1 MTPEEQEQDLAK
13 APARPGAGSWAKKVV
28 LLVDVDSRSREARA
42 RVMRDLGAEVHCAG
56 GAPEARLQLHAG
68 KYHIVLIDF
77 GSDQAGAEK
86 FAGEVRA
93 RNPGQLLAF
102 LVGSPRFVVKTL
114 GLPPR
119 QRSAPPQV
127 AAPAVPSAAPKM
139 LDFGQKI
146 RDAEAEQ
153 GAEQGTE

>member
-1 MTPEEQEQDLAK
+1 MTPETQDQAK
-13 APARPGAGSWAKKVV
+13 VPARPGVGSWAKKVV
-28 LLVDVDSRSREARA
+28 LLVDVDARTREARA

-68 KYHIVLIDF
+68 KYHIVLVDF

-93 RNPGQLLAF
+93 KNPGQLLAF
-102 LVGSPRFVVKTL
+102 LVGSPRFVAKSL
-114 GLPPR
+114 GFTPR
-119 QRSAPPQV
+119 QRSSAPSQS
-127 AAPAVPSAAPKM
+127 AAPAAPPPSPKI
-139 LDFGQKI
+139 LDFAQKI